1 MGCRPRGVRWAP
13 LTPPPLGSPDT
24 IDRASLPG
32 TLPLCNGH
40 TLRFGLRK
48 HVFDPLT
55 CKAKQAFFEGCWLN
69 GSNSQTGMSLLP
81 THGHSSP
88 EGQRAG
94 ERMALHVNEPAL
106 VKRPLRCHLLEN
118 GDTFPVADDSLSF
131 TGSWFS
137 RLCQKHLN
145 SVIEIQIGQLEEYS
159 SYWLCP
165 SLLLF

>member
-1 MGCRPRGVRWAP
+1 
-13 LTPPPLGSPDT
+13 
-24 IDRASLPG
+24 
-32 TLPLCNGH
+32 
-40 TLRFGLRK
+40 
-48 HVFDPLT
+48 
-55 CKAKQAFFEGCWLN
+55 
-69 GSNSQTGMSLLP
+69 
-81 THGHSSP
+81 
-88 EGQRAG
+88 
-94 ERMALHVNEPAL
+94 MALHVNEPAL

-118 GDTFPVADDSLSF
+118 GDTFHVADDSLSF